1 MKQNSDT
8 PLALQAESVW
18 FSYRNHDYV
27 LRDVSLSI
35 PAGKHTVIMGPS
47 GTGKTTLLR
56 VLAGILKPGRGRIAV
71 FDQPVDGRGQREL
84 SPLIGYIPQQLGLV
98 RNLSALDNVLM
109 GAFGRLGDTKSLFGL
124 FPPKEIDAAH
134 AALDMMGID
143 DKSAEQVFH
152 LSGGERQRVAIART
166 LLQQPRIVIADE
178 FASDLDLAMAYEIL
192 GRIRNAAEKENITF
206 IMSMHRIGLARR
218 FGDEVLALEN
228 GAIVRGFI
236 GNEILETARE
246 AAIEAT
252 TL

>member
-1 MKQNSDT
+1 MTQNGDA
-8 PLALQAESVW
+8 PIALNAEQVW
-18 FSYRNHDYV
+18 FSYPRHDAV
-27 LRDVSLSI
+27 LKNVSLSI

-56 VLAGILKPGRGRIAV
+56 VLAGILKPSRGRITV
-71 FDQPVDGRGQREL
+71 FDQPVDGRGQRAL
-84 SPLIGYIPQQLGLV
+84 SSLIGYIPQQLGLV

-109 GAFGRLGDTKSLFGL
+109 GAFGRLGDTKSLLGL
-124 FPPKEIDAAH
+124 FPREEVAAAH

-143 DKSAEQVFH
+143 HKSDEQVFH

-166 LLQQPRIVIADE
+166 LLQRPRIVIADE

-192 GRIRNAAEKENITF
+192 DRIRNAAERENITF
-206 IMSMHRIGLARR
+206 IMSMHRVGLARR
-218 FGDEVLALEN
+218 FGDEVLALQN
-228 GAIVRGFI
+228 GEIMRGFI

-246 AAIEAT
+246 AT

>member
-1 MKQNSDT
+1 MTENGNA
-8 PLALQAESVW
+8 PIALNAEQVW
-18 FSYRNHDYV
+18 FAYPQHDAV
-27 LRDVSLSI
+27 LRNVSLSI

-56 VLAGILKPGRGRIAV
+56 VLAGILKPNRGRIAV
-71 FDQPVDGRGQREL
+71 FGQPVDGRGQRAL

-98 RNLSALDNVLM
+98 RNLSALENVLM
-109 GAFGRLGDTKSLFGL
+109 GALGRLGDTKSLFGL
-124 FPPKEIDAAH
+124 FPQKEIDAAH

-143 DKSAEQVFH
+143 HKSEAQVFH

-192 GRIRNAAEKENITF
+192 ERIRNAAEKENITF

-218 FGDEVLALEN
+218 FGHEVLALEA

-236 GNEILETARE
+236 GNEILETDQE
-246 AAIEAT
+246 DT
-252 TL
+252 TV